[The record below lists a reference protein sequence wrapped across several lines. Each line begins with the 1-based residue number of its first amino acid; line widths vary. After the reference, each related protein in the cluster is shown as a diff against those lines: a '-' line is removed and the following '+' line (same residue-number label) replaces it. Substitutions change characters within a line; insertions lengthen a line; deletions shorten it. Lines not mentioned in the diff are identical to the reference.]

1 MQRASEHV
9 LDDEAAPVVKSAH
22 VHSSDAETSAFG
34 THFIGSASGSKKKWQ
49 TRMAKKI
56 EEKKAEWQKIADGS
70 ASGS

>member
-34 THFIGSASGSKKKWQ
+34 THFIGSASGSKK
-49 TRMAKKI
+49 MAKKNGQ
-56 EEKKAEWQKIADGS
+56 KK
-70 ASGS
+70 

>member
-34 THFIGSASGSKKKWQ
+34 THFIGSASGSKKI
-49 TRMAKKI
+49 AKKMTKKI
-56 EEKKAEWQKIADGS
+56 GEEKRQKWHTKK
-70 ASGS
+70 